1 MATLRE
7 LKNRIIEDSFFRP
20 RWHSVLINPYFIN
33 RNGLYSAISTFAAG
47 IPKEARI
54 IDVGCGLKPYRKLFA
69 SGAYT
74 GIDIQGGGHTD
85 AAKTVDAYYDGIHIP
100 FPDASFDAL
109 ICTQVL
115 EHADDPEALV
125 ADCARVLAPGGQ
137 AFFSMPFTYPEH
149 EKPYDFRRFTRFEH
163 KRLLEKNGFSEIR
176 IKQTTGIFGTLAQM
190 LSIWIFEGITFR
202 ATVLK
207 TLLSILVLG
216 PLQIIGLALDALT
229 GKSGMTMDYVISAR
243 R

>member
-20 RWHSVLINPYFIN
+20 RWHSVFLNPYFIN
-33 RNGLYSAISTFAAG
+33 RNGLYSAITKFAKTV
-47 IPKEARI
+47 PKEARV

-69 SGAYT
+69 TESYK

-85 AAKTVDAYYDGIHIP
+85 EAKTVDAYYDGIHIP

-163 KRLLEKNGFSEIR
+163 TRLLEKNGFSDIR
-176 IKQTTGIFGTLAQM
+176 IEQTTGIFGTFSQM
-190 LSIWIFEGITFR
+190 LSLWIFEGITFR
-202 ATVLK
+202 ATILK
-207 TLLSILVLG
+207 TILSIFVLA
-216 PLQIIGLALDALT
+216 PIQITGLAFDWIT
-229 GKSGMTMDYVISAR
+229 SKSGMTMDYVITAR

>member
-7 LKNRIIEDSFFRP
+7 LKHRIIEDSFFRP
-20 RWHSVLINPYFIN
+20 RWHSVFLNPYFIN
-33 RNGLYSAISTFAAG
+33 RHGLYSAMRKFAATV
-47 IPKEARI
+47 PADARI
-54 IDVGCGLKPYRKLFA
+54 IDIGCGLKPYRKLFA
-69 SGAYT
+69 SETYT

-85 AAKTVDAYYDGIHIP
+85 TAKTVDAYYDGVHIP

-125 ADCARVLAPGGQ
+125 KDCARVLAPD
-137 AFFSMPFTYPEH
+137 ARVFFSMPFTYPEH

-176 IKQTTGIFGTLAQM
+176 IEQTTGIFGTFAQM
-190 LSIWIFEGITFR
+190 LSLWIFEGITFR

-207 TLLSILVLG
+207 TLLSILILG
-216 PLQIIGLALDALT
+216 PLQILGLALDTLT
-229 GKSGMTMDYVISAR
+229 RKSGMTMDYVISAR